1 VSVHELSISSAIV
14 DTAVEHAGG
23 RRVALV
29 SVTVGALR
37 QVVPASLGFYFEIVS
52 RGTLCEGARLEQT
65 LVPAR
70 ARCRDCGEEW
80 ELEGLLQFRCARC
93 GESPAEIASGN
104 ELQVESIE
112 LEEEEAC
119 IAPR

>member
-1 VSVHELSISSAIV
+1 MHELSISGAIV
-14 DTAVEHAGG
+14 ETAVKHANG
-23 RRVALV
+23 RQVALV
-29 SVTVGALR
+29 SLTVGALR
-37 QVVPASLGFYFEIVS
+37 QVVPESLDFYFGIVA

-70 ARCRDCGEEW
+70 ARCPGCGNEW
-80 ELEGLLQFRCARC
+80 ELEGLLQFRCPAC
-93 GESPAEIASGN
+93 GDAPAEIVRGN
-104 ELQVESIE
+104 ELEVESIE